1 MYFSSG
7 AYQPAAQ
14 IAAPQLDLEQAWARV
29 RDFGRFPKSRVD
41 PQTEI
46 DKVENKLYCF
56 VHLQKRLG
64 IPDEV
69 WHELRSYGAPQPVD
83 AKQALIDDV
92 KAFVQDYRRLPKQSR
107 TDKKE
112 KCLADRLRKYKS
124 NLDNAQLVELL
135 ECEDAVEDAKKIGWR
150 LLLDEAK
157 AFVRDFGRWPKA
169 NDTHIKEDV
178 LATRLAKGKKEFD
191 SVHRTELQDLEKR
204 FKEDTRQRAAEGVV
218 KEVKDAKQSLVDDV
232 KASVRDY
239 QRRPKRSRTDKEEN
253 SLAMRLGRYQRST
266 LQCPAG

>member
-1 MYFSSG
+1 
-7 AYQPAAQ
+7 
-14 IAAPQLDLEQAWARV
+14 
-29 RDFGRFPKSRVD
+29 
-41 PQTEI
+41 
-46 DKVENKLYCF
+46 
-56 VHLQKRLG
+56 LG

-204 FKEDTRQRAAEGVV
+204 FQEDTRQRAAEGLV
-218 KEVKDAKQSLVDDV
+218 KEVKELGHYPTHVRSSLTEWNLAQRVQRALGSTQGG
-232 KASVRDY
+232 ASQPAALAELQALRQEALQDRAA
-239 QRRPKRSRTDKEEN
+239 QMLKEAEQPPDPMQAFADEACNKLDQELLILSCGDRTRSL
-253 SLAMRLGRYQRST
+253 SAVT
-266 LQCPAG
+266 LKNPR